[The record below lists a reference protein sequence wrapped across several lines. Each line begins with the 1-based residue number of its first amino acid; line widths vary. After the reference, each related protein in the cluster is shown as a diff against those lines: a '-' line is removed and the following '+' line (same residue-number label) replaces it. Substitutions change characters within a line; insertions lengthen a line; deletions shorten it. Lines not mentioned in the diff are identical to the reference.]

1 VGGSAPRAPEDSVRP
16 RRLVDASGR
25 PLNFTVM
32 RPGQLNINALELAIL
47 QHMAVANPS
56 LALLIPKLHVLSR
69 EFTGVGSYTNFRH
82 PNDSPD
88 TPDGRVS
95 LDGLITVPGVR
106 NGLGSILF
114 LKNGLPLCLEIYS
127 HGEDLWDG
135 LYDGFAF
142 VPAA

>member
-1 VGGSAPRAPEDSVRP
+1 MIGRS
-16 RRLVDASGR
+16 RRSLLLCAR
-25 PLNFTVM
+25 PLKLTVM
-32 RPGQLNINALELAIL
+32 RPGQLNVNALEMAIL
-47 QHMAVANPS
+47 QRMVAAHPP
-56 LALLIPKLHVLSR
+56 LAPLIAELHVLSR

-88 TPDGRVS
+88 PPDGRIG
-95 LDGLITVPGVR
+95 LDVLITVPGVR

-114 LKNGLPLCLEIYS
+114 LKDDLPLCLEIYS
-127 HGEDLWDG
+127 YGEDLWDG